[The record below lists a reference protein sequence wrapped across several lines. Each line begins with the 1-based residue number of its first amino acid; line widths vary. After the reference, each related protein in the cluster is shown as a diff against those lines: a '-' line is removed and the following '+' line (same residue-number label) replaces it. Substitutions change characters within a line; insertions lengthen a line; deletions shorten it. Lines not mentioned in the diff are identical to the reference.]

1 MITSKLR
8 QSVAFLSLVAF
19 GTVACAC
26 SDGAVTESRTE
37 EVERVPGGGM
47 RGAKIENVLGV
58 LLLDA
63 KTDQPL
69 PAAQIWLGEGDSAKA
84 VGVTDDGG
92 QLRIG
97 ESKLLESLAGKD
109 SVAVTAVKA
118 GYVTTSY
125 VGVDRANLTIAARS
139 VAPDPDAEATINAS
153 FRRFHARPA
162 PAAGEYWI
170 AVATVS
176 KDIGFLD
183 DGLDEARAA
192 PAPVT
197 CRWVNDQTPCVLA
210 LKGLAGRRTVF
221 AVAAKGK
228 DLGTPGDD
236 SDDELEVTELA
247 AATVDLTLD
256 KPNEVTLNYLADSAV
271 TGLALVPGA
280 ASGDLAKVVGV
291 PGINRGGDL
300 MVFPATAAKVT
311 RWLVPLKSGEF
322 ATEVLWGVATAS
334 SSDGNK
340 RARVVRRGVEA
351 PAEQSATPVDIATPA
366 FLGPATVRLQNEAL
380 MVDAPAETTLHRLT
394 LKRGSEILLEVLMIG
409 ETQFTPPTS
418 LLTAGPAEAEIASL
432 EATVD
437 TEKFSLRGTYE
448 TLTRDASAQIAVT
461 LP

>member
-1 MITSKLR
+1 MNTGKFL
-8 QSVAFLSLVAF
+8 QSVAFLSLLAF
-19 GTVACAC
+19 GSVASAC
-26 SDGAVTESRTE
+26 SDGPVTESRSE
-37 EVERVPGGGM
+37 EVERILGGGM
-47 RGAKIENVLGV
+47 RGARIEKVLGV
-58 LLLDA
+58 VLLDA
-63 KTDQPL
+63 KTDRPI

-92 QLRIG
+92 QLRIDQ
-97 ESKLLESLAGKD
+97 SALKNSLAGKD

-125 VGVDRANLTIAARS
+125 VGVDRDNLTIAARPI
-139 VAPDPDAEATINAS
+139 APDPDAEATINLAL
-153 FRRFHARPA
+153 RRFHARPA

-176 KDIGFLD
+176 KDLGFLD

-192 PAPVT
+192 PAPTT
-197 CRWVNDQTPCVLA
+197 CRWVNDQTPCILA
-210 LKGLAGRRTVF
+210 LKGPAGRRTVF

-228 DLGTPGDD
+228 DLGTPGDE
-236 SDDELEVTELA
+236 SDDELEVTGLSS
-247 AATVDLTLD
+247 ATIDLTLD
-256 KPNEVTLNYLADSAV
+256 KPNAVTVDEIADSAV

-311 RWLVPLKSGEF
+311 RWVVPLKSGEF

-340 RARVVRRGVEA
+340 RARVLRRGVEA
-351 PAEQSATPVDIATPA
+351 PTEKSATPVDISTPA
-366 FLGPATVRLQNEAL
+366 FLGPVTVLLQNQAL
-380 MVDAPAETTLHRLT
+380 MVDAPAETTLHRLK
-394 LKRGSEILLEVLMIG
+394 LKRGSEILLEALLIG

-432 EATVD
+432 EAMVD
-437 TEKFSLRGTYE
+437 TEKFSLRESYE
-448 TLTRDASAQIAVT
+448 TLTRDAAAQIAVT